1 MMKGILQ
8 ETACLYSDTSYLSQL
23 TAGETRTIK
32 ILKYIPGRE
41 MDSLLFRILLWHEV
55 VSSFGSWKS
64 ADEKIIINLEC
75 FIVTTKYQFTTSISG
90 ITNYKIREVA
100 VYL

>member
-1 MMKGILQ
+1 MMKGIFQ
-8 ETACLYSDTSYLSQL
+8 ETACLYFDTSYLYQL

-32 ILKYIPGRE
+32 IVKYIPGRE
-41 MDSLLFRILLWHEV
+41 TDYLLFRILLWHEV

-75 FIVTTKYQFTTSISG
+75 FIVTTNLRHQLVELPTIKPVKSLFID
-90 ITNYKIREVA
+90 K
-100 VYL
+100 